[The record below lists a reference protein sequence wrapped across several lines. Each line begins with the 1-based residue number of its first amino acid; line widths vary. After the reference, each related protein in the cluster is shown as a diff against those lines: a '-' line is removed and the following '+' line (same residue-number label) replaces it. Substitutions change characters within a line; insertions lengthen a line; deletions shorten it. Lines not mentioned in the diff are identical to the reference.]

1 MNEAIGR
8 YERSFPGLTTTVV
21 TRKLL
26 FVESRRVVSHSI
38 EAPEQPTFIPRGVRP
53 TGPDHPTGVHWR
65 SLSTVWGSRPARTPL
80 GMSRYTLVGQ
90 RPIQNRAKSSY
101 TGLYRGLNPE
111 AERVCVC
118 VSTPVSKEL
127 ALHNS
132 PPVEQLVPSRGAVDH
147 YHSLPN
153 EDSDSSV
160 VI

>member
-118 VSTPVSKEL
+118 VCPHLFLRS
-127 ALHNS
+127 LHCIIHHRWNNS
-132 PPVEQLVPSRGAVDH
+132 FQAGGQWTTITHCPTKT
-147 YHSLPN
+147 
-153 EDSDSSV
+153 
-160 VI
+160 VIVR